1 MAACKQHDLPYDE
14 GFKLVWK
21 SNKFKTSLTEMYDL
35 SVDDNRTLFMQ
46 RSFLKSHKK
55 DVKSIDLKSK
65 YKKMLKVESKEKLIS
80 KAELVEFNS
89 PQQILVAAQN
99 GLNTCYEY
107 YKYDMSKD
115 DKVKYLEESVE
126 VMLKLNLDLIRYID
140 LIDIIVEAL
149 KLFLEKIIDPA
160 YGRTSVFN
168 ENGKFV
174 RNEYD
179 KKLNELYDN
188 EVRNN
193 FKSNTNVVLKEGG
206 NCIHGA
212 PCWYFNFG
220 LACPHAPLCMNEG
233 LMHIALSHFCLKCG
247 KQDDINKG
255 KEHALVEC
263 PQFRATWMPRAI
275 GNDWSTRVYSRP
287 IMAELIKKAAESK
300 RARENRNR
308 GNNRNGRG
316 DGNGRNGRGNGKNGR
331 SNGGNNNGT
340 GNNNNGNPSQ
350 SQTPNGKTQNGAKD
364 KKTTKKDNSS

>member
-1 MAACKQHDLPYDE
+1 MYGVLLMTVFWDLIWAVLVGVFIANMLTIDSITETQLEGMDE
-14 GFKLVWK
+14 
-21 SNKFKTSLTEMYDL
+21 
-35 SVDDNRTLFMQ
+35 DNPL
-46 RSFLKSHKK
+46 
-55 DVKSIDLKSK
+55 
-65 YKKMLKVESKEKLIS
+65 
-80 KAELVEFNS
+80 
-89 PQQILVAAQN
+89 
-99 GLNTCYEY
+99 
-107 YKYDMSKD
+107 SKD
-115 DKVKYLEESVE
+115 
-126 VMLKLNLDLIRYID
+126 
-140 LIDIIVEAL
+140 
-149 KLFLEKIIDPA
+149 
-160 YGRTSVFN
+160 
-168 ENGKFV
+168 
-174 RNEYD
+174 
-179 KKLNELYDN
+179 DN

-287 IMAELIKKAAESK
+287 VMAELIKKAAESK